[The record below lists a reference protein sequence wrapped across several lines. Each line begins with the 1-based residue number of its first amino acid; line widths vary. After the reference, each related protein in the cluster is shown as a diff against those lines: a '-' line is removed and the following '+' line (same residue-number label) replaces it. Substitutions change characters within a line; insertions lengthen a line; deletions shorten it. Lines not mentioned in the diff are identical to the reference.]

1 MTLWKRTF
9 WISLLIAIAMG
20 LTGCGLGGQSRG
32 AQIPAGSYSGSWYGV
47 NGPPGAPQPTGSMS
61 ATVDSSGNVSGSLS
75 PSYPFGSSFTGTVNG
90 SGSVSLTLDSGDTA
104 SGVLNQK
111 NGNYFGTLSV
121 SGSSVT
127 WSTLGVS
134 LTQQ

>member
-1 MTLWKRTF
+1 
-9 WISLLIAIAMG
+9 
-20 LTGCGLGGQSRG
+20 
-32 AQIPAGSYSGSWYGV
+32 
-47 NGPPGAPQPTGSMS
+47 MS